1 MLDIPAIEKIK
12 KLEHYLLQLPQVDMP
27 VTHEFCEGLYIRT
40 MKVTAG
46 TVLTGAIH
54 RGENFLF
61 IREGDITVWTSE
73 GMRHL
78 FNGDLVKS
86 NAGLKRVGYTHTDC
100 IMSTIHFNP
109 TNETD
114 PEMLWEIFTVPDF
127 ATLDAEATKYLEA
140 L

>member
-1 MLDIPAIEKIK
+1 
-12 KLEHYLLQLPQVDMP
+12 MP

-40 MKVTAG
+40 MKVPAG

-61 IREGDITVWTSE
+61 IREGDITVWTQD

-86 NAGLKRVGYTHTDC
+86 NAGLKRVGYAHTDC

-109 TNETD
+109 MNETD
-114 PEMLWEIFTVPDF
+114 PETLWEMFTVPEF
-127 ATLDAEATKYLEA
+127 TALDAEATRFIEA